1 MACISIAVS
10 HIQSLIN
17 SDDNEQQQ
25 EMSLSQECKVSQEN
39 DASTSSEDYALNR
52 KDTGYWMLRAMNA
65 ESKLSELKKEQDALD
80 CINSSRNPIGSMSRE
95 YMFSLDGME
104 SKRESGEEKR
114 ADSEEESGSSFDTKS
129 IRDKWSQQLYQFDKK
144 YYNERQKS
152 RNNDASKEDAEL
164 LVKKY
169 LKMNDPFTYKAT
181 SKVEAKD
188 LMKNLRI
195 VV

>member
-164 LVKKY
+164 LVKTY

-188 LMKNLRI
+188 LMKKLRI

>member
-25 EMSLSQECKVSQEN
+25 EMSLSQECKVSQKN

-52 KDTGYWMLRAMNA
+52 KETGYWMLRAMNA

-80 CINSSRNPIGSMSRE
+80 CINSSRNPIGSMSRV

-114 ADSEEESGSSFDTKS
+114 AESEEESGSSFDTKS

-152 RNNDASKEDAEL
+152 RNNDASAEL

-188 LMKNLRI
+188 LIKNLRI

>member
-25 EMSLSQECKVSQEN
+25 EMSLTQECKVSQEN
-39 DASTSSEDYALNR
+39 NASTSSEDYALNR

-144 YYNERQKS
+144 YYNERQK
-152 RNNDASKEDAEL
+152 RNNDASIEEAEL

-188 LMKNLRI
+188 LMKNLKI

>member
-17 SDDNEQQQ
+17 SDDNEQKQA
-25 EMSLSQECKVSQEN
+25 MNLSQECKVSEEN
-39 DASTSSEDYALNR
+39 DSSTSPEDYALNR

-80 CINSSRNPIGSMSRE
+80 CINSGRHRTGSMSRE

-114 ADSEEESGSSFDTKS
+114 AESEEESGSSFDTKS

-144 YYNERQKS
+144 YYNERQK
-152 RNNDASKEDAEL
+152 NNDASIEDAEL

-188 LMKNLRI
+188 FMKNLRI
-195 VV
+195 LV

>member
-17 SDDNEQQQ
+17 SDADEQQQ
-25 EMSLSQECKVSQEN
+25 EMSLSQERKVSQET
-39 DASTSSEDYALNR
+39 DSSDSSEDYAFSR

-80 CINSSRNPIGSMSRE
+80 CIHSSRHATASMSRE
-95 YMFSLDGME
+95 YLFSLDGME

-114 ADSEEESGSSFDTKS
+114 AESEEESGSSFDTKS

-144 YYNERQKS
+144 YYNNRQKS
-152 RNNDASKEDAEL
+152 RNNDSSIEEAEL